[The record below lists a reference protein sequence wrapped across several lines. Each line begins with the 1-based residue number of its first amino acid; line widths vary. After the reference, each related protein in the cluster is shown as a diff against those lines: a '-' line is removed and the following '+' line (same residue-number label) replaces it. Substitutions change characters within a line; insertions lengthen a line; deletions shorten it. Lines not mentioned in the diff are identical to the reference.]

1 MASTLSADPL
11 TTRVLIIE
19 DDGESGGT
27 VRRVVTSS
35 GANANIAADG
45 RAGLHTFYLA
55 NGFGAHQPDAAIG
68 TLLHRGPRDHSSAR
82 PGPLHRDDA
91 VEVDWRAREVRV
103 DGLPVA
109 LTPLEFRLLEAF
121 VRHPGQAL
129 STEQLLDLVWD
140 DPFGIGPERVKFTV
154 LRLRRKLGW
163 QDLGKGPL
171 ETVRGYGYR
180 YVPSR

>member
-11 TTRVLIIE
+11 TTRVYIE
-19 DDGESGGT
+19 GGGT
-27 VRRVVTSS
+27 NAETARRLVTSAGAS
-35 GANANIAADG
+35 GNIAADG

-55 NGFGAHQPDAAIG
+55 NGFGAHELDVPVE
-68 TLLHRGPRDHSSAR
+68 TPPHRGRSERPARR
-82 PGPLHRDDA
+82 PGPIHRDDA
-91 VEVDWRAREVRV
+91 IEVDWWARQVRV
-103 DGLPVA
+103 DGRSVA

-129 STEQLLDLVWD
+129 STEQLLDLVWG

-163 QDLGKGPL
+163 QDGVKRPL

-180 YVPSR
+180 YVSSP